1 MNNLTERFQYLIT
14 KALDGNLNSEEK
26 VEFEKLISESK
37 DFQNEWNSLKEI
49 KEVTKSM
56 KFKEP
61 PQELWDKYWLSVYS
75 RLERGIAWILISI
88 GASIILI
95 YGGFKLIESIIGDA
109 TLTWILKTAILA
121 IIIGFVLLLVSVIR
135 ERFFLKKTDK
145 YKEIIR

>member
-135 ERFFLKKTDK
+135 ERFFLRKTDK